1 MRPNVGGDFSGAV
14 TTAAAVGHAFHS
26 ASFHFSKKWHM
37 GESDGIRLSFGY
49 RNMARNGIFPCGD
62 S

>member
-1 MRPNVGGDFSGAV
+1 MWAETSQALLQLPPPWG
-14 TTAAAVGHAFHS
+14 THS
-26 ASFHFSKKWHM
+26 IPSFHFSKKWHM